1 MLRSSF
7 RWIAHP
13 YVPRADRCKQALLG
27 VAVVVATG
35 CGGSHVASKPI
46 AGRGYSFETPANWT
60 VVRTQRTVQVSRGV
74 KLVSVTRFPLLR
86 AYRPELWPKVVVEID
101 RSAAELA
108 AGQKGSVS
116 SRATL
121 TIAGL
126 RARRYDIA
134 YARGGK
140 RLTERVGFVLHGKTE
155 YELLCRF
162 ERGKDSAACD
172 LLFRSFRLT

>member
-13 YVPRADRCKQALLG
+13 YVPRADRRKQALLA
-27 VAVVVATG
+27 VAVLIATG
-35 CGGSHVASKPI
+35 CGASHVASKRL
-46 AGRGYSFETPANWT
+46 AGSGYSFEAPPSWT
-60 VVRTQRTVQVSRGV
+60 VVRAQRSVQVSRDV
-74 KLVSVTRFPLLR
+74 QLVSVARFPLLR
-86 AYRPELWPKVVVEID
+86 AYRPKLWPKVVVEID

-116 SRATL
+116 SRKTL
-121 TIAGL
+121 TIAGI

-140 RLTERVGFVLHGKTE
+140 ELTERVGFVLHGKTE